1 MIISLVLSSGF
12 LHDIFC
18 HQKVFNSTYAG
29 KHLKTSNKLTRW
41 CFCIFLLLP
50 YKTGERL
57 DSDFD
62 SYRSFHSRIS
72 FPKQKNPAL
81 NCPPCGWRWR
91 SKIISQAES
100 PAIKKATVL
109 SDAPKNSPS
118 EDRKKTTRKW
128 QDRSFCSQNFRCV
141 FFVNVSFFQY
151 CKCCVVFLDYGV
163 SNWIILIQELS
174 LVLLFV
180 YLSTYHLFN

>member
-118 EDRKKTTRKW
+118 ENRKKQQEVAGW
-128 QDRSFCSQNFRCV
+128 IFLFPEFLMCV
-141 FFVNVSFFQY
+141 FFLLTYLLSIR
-151 CKCCVVFLDYGV
+151 VVFGFHGV
-163 SNWIILIQELS
+163 SSWIILIQG
-174 LVLLFV
+174 
-180 YLSTYHLFN
+180 